1 MENIETLLAAVAQT
15 QGFDD
20 DDPDVSTGPTP
31 RLENSVSSPEIP
43 GKVSES
49 QLLGAPLEV
58 SGDARPSAAPN
69 LPPAAVGQVIGAV
82 EKRKRGRPPKGQ
94 LAAKPPPAKRNKQE
108 EEEEDV
114 CFICFDGGSLVLC
127 DRKGCPKAYHPA
139 CIKRDEA
146 FFKSKAKWNC
156 GWHICSVCRKASHYM
171 CYTCTYSLCKGCT
184 KNEDYVSVRGNK
196 GFCTTCMKTIMLI
209 ENKDQANDDSVQV
222 DFDDQTSWEYL
233 FKMYWVLLKEKLS
246 LTINELIK
254 AKKPWKSVPPVVCNP
269 HLSNVHDTAVDGKVS
284 IPNRTSEL
292 LELNKL
298 KEEIS
303 VPQNHRF
310 NTAESSIDNHIEKL
324 NSNKGED
331 GPNHRKEPK
340 NDNTTYE
347 PSIEGTGEPGI
358 NKATD
363 KPVKDGD
370 NPSIAKDTDE
380 QKDRDPYNSGSRN
393 HTEWASKA
401 LLEFVALMKNGDTS
415 PISQFDAQL
424 LLLDYIERNNLEDP
438 IQKSQI
444 ICDLRL
450 KNLFGKPRFDHT
462 EMLKLLESHFLIKE
476 DTEKNPVL
484 PAGFVSSTDMEVDGN
499 NFDQLTQINSEK
511 QRATKRSEERAPQRN
526 LSEYA
531 AIDVH
536 NINLIYLR
544 RNLMEN
550 LIEDKE
556 NFHDKVVGSIVR
568 INISSDD
575 QKPDIYRLVQVVGT
589 IKVAAPYKV
598 GDRTADLMLEV
609 LNLDRKEIVSIAAI
623 SNQEFTEGECRQLH
637 QSIRCGLL
645 KQFTLGELQTKAM
658 ALQSVKLN
666 DWLEA
671 EILRLNHLRD
681 QSSDRG
687 RNDEYPFFSF
697 IALSKHMPHDLAH
710 FACSLTCIT
719 LREYAAKLQLLKSP
733 KESQRPISCVPEIH
747 ADPEFS
753 VNYDSENTRS
763 ADNGKKDENLRPR
776 YSGSPQNGKKPM
788 SPDQKRREEGS
799 TQTENRIA
807 KDINASGPDS
817 MEKHLNQVNI
827 TNSAT
832 GGKNAEA
839 MLRSEMQTSTAA
851 DSVGKTLATNNI
863 ETEKLW
869 HYRDP
874 NGKIQGPFSMM
885 HLRQWST
892 TGLFPPDMRIWT
904 NHELFDSLLLTHAL
918 NGKFHGASELPHNRS
933 SESQEHSATGG
944 SKTIDQNDGDSK
956 LTDAACGNN
965 LSVSS
970 NNNSVPVRADEPSWP
985 QCWDLLKDNNSS
997 ADNIPA
1003 HSSLPS
1009 SRPGQMFVALPDRVQ
1024 ESDNFN
1030 RGQENTEKKSSGAT
1044 QNETTGGH
1052 GLHNKTNNQNQAVQ
1066 SSEEKLRSLP
1076 IDLSLNDIESSSIFE
1091 PVSKLPDSVK
1101 QDGILDV
1108 SDLLSPR
1115 RTGGIQAT
1123 GKQQSSSSNVPT
1135 QDSVILGLLSPA
1147 PRSNNEEQGDQ
1158 ASETKQSRLLNFP
1171 VPNSGPS
1178 WGSASNLVVGG
1189 VRFPEVADEMV
1200 FPYNGKTFGAGIGFV
1215 ILALHHLLKPPEVT
1229 NDNVG
1234 TSDSFQLTHV
1244 SPSHPTSNIPNWL
1257 AMINEPIE
1265 LMPWVRNQYQI
1276 CWPEVDAMES
1286 TRGLGLHLLQP

>member
-94 LAAKPPPAKRNKQE
+94 LAAKPLQQRGINRRKR
-108 EEEEDV
+108 
-114 CFICFDGGSLVLC
+114 
-127 DRKGCPKAYHPA
+127 RKMFASFASMGQSRALRPQAYHPA

-184 KNEDYVSVRGNK
+184 KNADYVRVRGNK
-196 GFCTTCMKTIMLI
+196 GFCTTCMKTIVLI

-284 IPNRTSEL
+284 IPNRSSEL
-292 LELNKL
+292 ELTKL
-298 KEEIS
+298 QEEIS
-303 VPQNHRF
+303 LPQNHRF
-310 NTAESSIDNHIEKL
+310 NTAESNIHNHIEKL

-331 GPNHRKEPK
+331 GPHHRKEPK

-358 NKATD
+358 SKATD
-363 KPVKDGD
+363 KPVKNGD

-380 QKDRDPYNSGSRN
+380 PKDRDPYNSGSCN
-393 HTEWASKA
+393 HTEWASEA

-415 PISQFDAQL
+415 PISQFDVQL

-450 KNLFGKPRFDHT
+450 KNLFGKSRFDHT

-476 DTEKNPVL
+476 DTGNSPVI

-499 NFDQLTQINSEK
+499 NFDPLTQMNSEK

-568 INISSDD
+568 IRISSED

-623 SNQEFTEGECRQLH
+623 SNQEFTEEECRQLH

-645 KQFTLGELQTKAM
+645 KQFTLGELQKKAM

-671 EILRLNHLRD
+671 EILRLNYLRD

-697 IALSKHMPHDLAH
+697 IALIKAH
-710 FACSLTCIT
+710 
-719 LREYAAKLQLLKSP
+719 
-733 KESQRPISCVPEIH
+733 
-747 ADPEFS
+747 
-753 VNYDSENTRS
+753 
-763 ADNGKKDENLRPR
+763 
-776 YSGSPQNGKKPM
+776 
-788 SPDQKRREEGS
+788 
-799 TQTENRIA
+799 
-807 KDINASGPDS
+807 
-817 MEKHLNQVNI
+817 
-827 TNSAT
+827 
-832 GGKNAEA
+832 
-839 MLRSEMQTSTAA
+839 
-851 DSVGKTLATNNI
+851 
-863 ETEKLW
+863 
-869 HYRDP
+869 
-874 NGKIQGPFSMM
+874 
-885 HLRQWST
+885 
-892 TGLFPPDMRIWT
+892 
-904 NHELFDSLLLTHAL
+904 
-918 NGKFHGASELPHNRS
+918 
-933 SESQEHSATGG
+933 
-944 SKTIDQNDGDSK
+944 
-956 LTDAACGNN
+956 
-965 LSVSS
+965 
-970 NNNSVPVRADEPSWP
+970 
-985 QCWDLLKDNNSS
+985 
-997 ADNIPA
+997 
-1003 HSSLPS
+1003 
-1009 SRPGQMFVALPDRVQ
+1009 VA
-1024 ESDNFN
+1024 
-1030 RGQENTEKKSSGAT
+1030 
-1044 QNETTGGH
+1044 
-1052 GLHNKTNNQNQAVQ
+1052 
-1066 SSEEKLRSLP
+1066 
-1076 IDLSLNDIESSSIFE
+1076 
-1091 PVSKLPDSVK
+1091 
-1101 QDGILDV
+1101 
-1108 SDLLSPR
+1108 
-1115 RTGGIQAT
+1115 
-1123 GKQQSSSSNVPT
+1123 
-1135 QDSVILGLLSPA
+1135 
-1147 PRSNNEEQGDQ
+1147 
-1158 ASETKQSRLLNFP
+1158 
-1171 VPNSGPS
+1171 
-1178 WGSASNLVVGG
+1178 W
-1189 VRFPEVADEMV
+1189 
-1200 FPYNGKTFGAGIGFV
+1200 
-1215 ILALHHLLKPPEVT
+1215 
-1229 NDNVG
+1229 
-1234 TSDSFQLTHV
+1234 
-1244 SPSHPTSNIPNWL
+1244 
-1257 AMINEPIE
+1257 
-1265 LMPWVRNQYQI
+1265 
-1276 CWPEVDAMES
+1276 
-1286 TRGLGLHLLQP
+1286 